1 MKTILE
7 CSVKQK
13 QMAPD
18 NLRGNNLYQLK
29 LLGHCVNFS
38 YVTLTNI
45 PKQCLWNFRGEA
57 ASYCVSCAETLGCG
71 GRRGVGSRL
80 GNDPI
85 SLSGRLTPR
94 TPDPRSP
101 ASSVN
106 VWN

>member
-18 NLRGNNLYQLK
+18 NLLGNNLYQLK

-57 ASYCVSCAETLGCG
+57 ASYCVSCAETLGWGWGAG
-71 GRRGVGSRL
+71 GGSRL

-94 TPDPRSP
+94 TPDPWSP
-101 ASSVN
+101 ANSVN
-106 VWN
+106 VSN